1 MPRLTHPAFAAMSSA
16 PEGATLPS
24 SGRAKSC
31 TRTASGW
38 PLGRSSRPPF
48 LKSPT
53 SSFFFVSTEI
63 AGWPAVWQAF
73 TRALMYS
80 NWASRSGWLVPS
92 RVLRLACRLKPSR
105 RSSRPTSFWPAAKPR
120 SVSARARWRWLLLAH
135 SKAASGSPRMAD
147 CTSSPK
153 ASSRPGCVSTAGLR
167 PPPGRRMRLPRSCRP
182 RRSSARPRPM
192 VLRGT
197 PVAGCLTPRVGGQD
211 RGASYD
217 VESARETAVGKAASS
232 LHKPPTGRGPS
243 SRGPV
248 AGHPHFDPVRGA
260 GRRVRELV
268 LLQFHYRV
276 VVARLGQ
283 SRLRLLLRFGPY
295 VCAAPVLQDARGGAV
310 RRTIENPI
318 TVIAALSG
326 LLGRHSH
333 RCGLHLCLLVQF
345 QLTLFGWRACVM
357 C

>member
-1 MPRLTHPAFAAMSSA
+1 MA
-16 PEGATLPS
+16 PS
-24 SGRAKSC
+24 
-31 TRTASGW
+31 
-38 PLGRSSRPPF
+38 
-48 LKSPT
+48 
-53 SSFFFVSTEI
+53 
-63 AGWPAVWQAF
+63 
-73 TRALMYS
+73 
-80 NWASRSGWLVPS
+80 
-92 RVLRLACRLKPSR
+92 
-105 RSSRPTSFWPAAKPR
+105 PR
-120 SVSARARWRWLLLAH
+120 SVFGCQRYRSPQQPRHSGLLITPLPGSKPWLA
-135 SKAASGSPRMAD
+135 GSPHSSSHRFG
-147 CTSSPK
+147 CSGSSPK
-153 ASSRPGCVSTAGLR
+153 ILFRYSGA
-167 PPPGRRMRLPRSCRP
+167 PGRS
-182 RRSSARPRPM
+182 
-192 VLRGT
+192 
-197 PVAGCLTPRVGGQD
+197 CLTPRVGGQD

-243 SRGPV
+243 SLGPV

-333 RCGLHLCLLVQF
+333 RCGLHLCLLGEFEASEQRTTGLSW
-345 QLTLFGWRACVM
+345 QTWPPRQDRHPRPERG
-357 C
+357 